1 MLGWFPGGIL
11 FPLVIHYAAPPLD
24 WLVQAHFFVS
34 FTLSGLIALAYSLCG
49 AQFVVLRALY
59 PGMWRSVR
67 SFGATVRNELEPMA
81 ARLGSI
87 QFLAGSIPL
96 VAAIV
101 LLGLTGDASQAL
113 FRSMVI
119 GMILLGLAGFHLAN
133 GVVRELSDV
142 VVAMTSTKH
151 DRIPTVSELAES
163 ATTSA
168 FR

>member
-1 MLGWFPGGIL
+1 
-11 FPLVIHYAAPPLD
+11 
-24 WLVQAHFFVS
+24 
-34 FTLSGLIALAYSLCG
+34 LSGLIALAYSLCG

-67 SFGATVRNELEPMA
+67 SFGATVRRELEPVT

-87 QFLAGSIPL
+87 QFLAVLIPL

-101 LLGLTGDASQAL
+101 LIGLTDDASHIVFRAL
-113 FRSMVI
+113 VI
-119 GMILLGLAGFHLAN
+119 GMIFLGIVGFMVASA
-133 GVVRELSDV
+133 VVRELSDV
-142 VVAMTSTKH
+142 VVAMTSTRH
-151 DRIPTVSELAES
+151 DRMPTVSKHAES